1 MKNLDKHQKFIW
13 EHSSKIELPPPP
25 NIHDS
30 WRRLNNN
37 LNQRTHHS
45 VQSAGYSNFFSF
57 IKPLFY
63 LNKGSNYKSLT
74 ALSLTLSF
82 LVYFSMQAYFN
93 FNFITHDT
101 PHSLIKLPDGSSSTL
116 NALSSIKYK
125 RDFNKDRK
133 LILDGEAFFDVKKGI
148 LPFIIN
154 TKFGEVK
161 VLGTSFN
168 VRSRDDGFE
177 VGVNE
182 GIVEVSNGKNT
193 FLIKKDEMIKI
204 ESINSDKKQNII
216 KAYNNY
222 PDWINNM
229 LFFENTP
236 ISEVCREI
244 ERTFNITI
252 KFSKSEIKNIKV
264 TGLIETN
271 DINSVLSSLSLLTR
285 QNYKL
290 EGEICTIF

>member
-13 EHSSKIELPPPP
+13 ELCSKIELPPSP

-45 VQSAGYSNFFSF
+45 IESAGHSNFFSF

-63 LNKGSNYKSLT
+63 LNKESNYKSLT

-93 FNFITHDT
+93 FNLITHDT

-133 LILDGEAFFDVKKGI
+133 LILDGEAFFDVKKGN
-148 LPFIIN
+148 LPFIIT

-204 ESINSDKKQNII
+204 ESINSNKKQSIV

-252 KFSKSEIKNIKV
+252 KFSKSEIKNVKV

>member
-1 MKNLDKHQKFIW
+1 MKNLDKHQKVIW
-13 EHSSKIELPPPP
+13 EYSSKIELPPTP
-25 NIHDS
+25 NVHES
-30 WRRLNNN
+30 WRRLYNN
-37 LNQRTHHS
+37 LNQQVNQPS
-45 VQSAGYSNFFSF
+45 QSDVFSNFFSF
-57 IKPLFY
+57 MKSIFY
-63 LNKGSNYKSLT
+63 FNKQYSYRSLT
-74 ALSLTLSF
+74 SISLALSLI
-82 LVYFSMQAYFN
+82 VYFSVQTYYG

-125 RDFNKDRK
+125 RSFDKHRE
-133 LILDGEAFFDVKKGI
+133 LTLSGEAFFDVKKSDI
-148 LPFIIN
+148 PFIIT
-154 TKFGEVK
+154 TKSGKVK

-204 ESINSDKKQNII
+204 NSSDPNKNQNIV
-216 KAYNNY
+216 KAYKNY

-236 ISEVCREI
+236 IAEACREI
-244 ERTFNITI
+244 ERTFDITI
-252 KFSKSEIKNIKV
+252 NFSKSEINNIKI
-264 TGLIETN
+264 TGIIETT
-271 DINSVLSSLSLLTR
+271 DIYSVLSSLSLLTKH
-285 QNYKL
+285 NYKL

>member
-1 MKNLDKHQKFIW
+1 MKKLDKHQKIIW
-13 EHSSKIELPPPP
+13 EYSSKIDLPLPP
-25 NIHDS
+25 NVHDS
-30 WRRLNNN
+30 WRRLHNN
-37 LNQRTHHS
+37 LNQKIH
-45 VQSAGYSNFFSF
+45 QPLNKNGFSNFLSF
-57 IKPLFY
+57 IKHQFY
-63 LNKGSNYKSLT
+63 FNKKFSYKSLT
-74 ALSLTLSF
+74 ALSLTFSF
-82 LVYFSMQAYFN
+82 LVYFSLQTYFN
-93 FNFITHDT
+93 YNYIIYDT
-101 PHSLIKLPDGSSSTL
+101 PYSLITLPDGSSSTL

-125 RDFNKDRK
+125 RNFNKDRK

-148 LPFIIN
+148 LPFIIT

-204 ESINSDKKQNII
+204 ESINSDKKQNIV

-252 KFSKSEIKNIKV
+252 KFSKSEIKNVKV

-285 QNYKL
+285 QK
-290 EGEICTIF
+290 

>member
-13 EHSSKIELPPPP
+13 EHSSKIKLPPPP
-25 NIHDS
+25 NVHDS
-30 WRRLNNN
+30 WRRLNNS

-45 VQSAGYSNFFSF
+45 VQSTGYSNFFSF

-63 LNKGSNYKSLT
+63 SNKGSSYKSLT
-74 ALSLTLSF
+74 ALSLTLSL
-82 LVYFSMQAYFN
+82 LVYFSFQAYFN

-101 PHSLIKLPDGSSSTL
+101 PHSLIELPDGSSSTL

-125 RDFNKDRK
+125 RNFNKHRE
-133 LILDGEAFFDVKKGI
+133 LTLDGEAFFDVKKGKS
-148 LPFIIN
+148 PFTIT
-154 TKFGEVK
+154 TKFGIVK

-177 VGVNE
+177 VGVNK
-182 GIVEVSNGKNT
+182 GIVEVSNGNNT
-193 FLIKKDEMIKI
+193 FLIKKDEMIKV
-204 ESINSDKKQNII
+204 ESSTSNKSQNIV
-216 KAYNNY
+216 KAYKNY

-236 ISEVCREI
+236 FSEVCREI

-252 KFSKSEIKNIKV
+252 KFSNSEVNNVKV

-271 DINSVLSSLSLLTR
+271 DIGSVLSSLSLLTKHD
-285 QNYKL
+285 YKL
-290 EGEICTIF
+290 DGEICTIF

>member
-1 MKNLDKHQKFIW
+1 MKSLDKHQKFIW

-45 VQSAGYSNFFSF
+45 LQSTGYSNFFSF
-57 IKPLFY
+57 IKPLFN
-63 LNKGSNYKSLT
+63 LNKGSSYKTLT

-82 LVYFSMQAYFN
+82 LLYFSLQAY

-101 PHSLIKLPDGSSSTL
+101 PYSLIRLPDGSSSTL

-133 LILDGEAFFDVKKGI
+133 LILDGEAFFDVKKGD
-148 LPFIIN
+148 LPFIIT

-193 FLIKKDEMIKI
+193 FLIKKNEMIKI
-204 ESINSDKKQNII
+204 ESINSNKKPNIV

-236 ISEVCREI
+236 ISELCREI

-252 KFSKSEIKNIKV
+252 KFSKSEIKNVKV

>member
-1 MKNLDKHQKFIW
+1 MKNLDKNQKFIW
-13 EHSSKIELPPPP
+13 EHSSKIKLPPPP

-45 VQSAGYSNFFSF
+45 LQSAGYSNFFSF

-93 FNFITHDT
+93 FITHDT

-125 RDFNKDRK
+125 GDFNKDRK
-133 LILDGEAFFDVKKGI
+133 LILEGEAFFDVKKGNS
-148 LPFIIN
+148 PFIIT

-204 ESINSDKKQNII
+204 ESINSNKKQNIV

-252 KFSKSEIKNIKV
+252 KFSKSEIKNVKV